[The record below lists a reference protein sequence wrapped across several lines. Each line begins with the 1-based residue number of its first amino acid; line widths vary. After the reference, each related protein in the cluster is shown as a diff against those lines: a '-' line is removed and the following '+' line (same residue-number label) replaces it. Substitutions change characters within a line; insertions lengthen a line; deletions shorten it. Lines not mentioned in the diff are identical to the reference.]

1 LARDSTGWSQAAW
14 LGECGCSYAKCYG
27 DDLDGSPR
35 ELGGDRNL
43 PGQRTAAHAD
53 RANPSGEMAVTTPE
67 HAGAAVPGS
76 EQVVMRPV
84 RILLGW
90 LADQEAAQL
99 LMGRAPMPT
108 DDLRPQLTAVASSRN
123 IVAKRHEFVSED
135 PVCDV
140 KHAKLQK
147 VAERPEVQAHF
158 HGFTWRPTVVDL
170 RKVLSFQ
177 KLVNVDGLDSRVG
190 QATPANLDELIE
202 VCLPSQQAVAPTGA
216 LTDAD
221 GKGFTISSLNPNL
234 RIAGAQLSDAMVS
247 PAPGLPTVKM
257 QAVTL
262 FVSMGTSYVQ
272 VIRYRDRCFVRDGYH
287 RAAALIRRGIYE
299 VPCIFIEAQRFEDL
313 SCPPGSFP
321 YEVLYS
327 SRPPFLTD
335 FWAKGVAADA
345 TQLSIRKV
353 VRIRGEEFGVPR

>member
-1 LARDSTGWSQAAW
+1 MARDSTGWSQAAW

-53 RANPSGEMAVTTPE
+53 RANPSGEMAVTT
-67 HAGAAVPGS
+67 
-76 EQVVMRPV
+76 
-84 RILLGW
+84 
-90 LADQEAAQL
+90 
-99 LMGRAPMPT
+99 
-108 DDLRPQLTAVASSRN
+108 
-123 IVAKRHEFVSED
+123 
-135 PVCDV
+135 CDV